1 MSAAMTDFMHSSG
14 AASIGFGKRIET
26 INKEVLEYPAPGTY
40 EQRKNDKITDPEVRQ
55 RERIK
60 FTIPEEKKREAR
72 RKKDRVDTDP
82 RMKRDQRPPI
92 VTTIGDG
99 GKTQSPVKD
108 QVIYTLGMSDR
119 DKKKLS
125 FVPGPGTHEIASG
138 IGDGPNYKMGPP
150 SKEVKIERDQTG
162 PGNYEV
168 TAKSRAP
175 KYSFGTRTTVSLG
188 YGPKQQF
195 KSMKP
200 GPGTHDLSDVQFKKP

>member
-1 MSAAMTDFMHSSG
+1 MTDFMYTAG
-14 AASIGFGKRIET
+14 AASIGFGKRMET
-26 INKEVLEYPAPGTY
+26 INKEVLDYPAPGTY
-40 EQRKNDKITDPEVRQ
+40 ESRKNDKIVEPTIRQ

-82 RMKRDQRPPI
+82 RMRRDTRPPV
-92 VTTIGDG
+92 VTTSADG
-99 GKTQSPVKD
+99 MNAQSNVKG
-108 QVIYTLGMSDR
+108 QVVYTLGMSPR
-119 DKKKLS
+119 DKTKLNNA
-125 FVPGPGTHEIASG
+125 PGPGTHEIKSQL
-138 IGDGPNYKMGPP
+138 GDAPNYKMGPP

-188 YGPKQQF
+188 FGPKQQF

-200 GPGTHDLSDVQFKKP
+200 GPGAHDLKDVQFKKP